1 MPGLDPPRYCPQC
14 GAWLAVAVT
23 PGRWEARCHSH
34 GTLGPV
40 PERPAAAP
48 PADGAG
54 PAGGAGAPEVAS
66 ARSRVESIPK
76 FNTDRSHYG
85 PALRDWM
92 ARRFPDRSDVAVTS
106 IDIPVATGFSNETV
120 MFDVAWTEGG
130 QPRTERY
137 VGRVEPPDGGVFPV
151 QTPQCAVSVEMQ
163 YRTMEAVAAA
173 GAAPMP
179 PLVGYEPDPAV
190 LGQPF
195 YVMGFVEGRV
205 PSDNPRY
212 SESGFV
218 VDEATPAQRQTMV
231 QSGLEAMAR
240 VHSIDWRAAGLGWLD
255 ASGCGAP
262 DQAVQIDLYR
272 RGAAEALAGRDHP
285 VLDAALD
292 WLAANDPGDDRVG
305 LSWGDA
311 RIGNIIWRDYRPAAV
326 CDWEAAALC
335 PTEADLGWWLMFD
348 RMVFDS
354 PGLPRPD
361 GYPDRAEM
369 IAHYEA
375 ASGRACRHSDYWE
388 TFAVM
393 RFCAIFIRIGDRMA
407 QSGLLGEGVN
417 PAVGNLA
424 TAALAERLGIDN
436 PTPDLLVP
444 RPR

>member
-1 MPGLDPPRYCPQC
+1 MPD
-14 GAWLAVAVT
+14 
-23 PGRWEARCHSH
+23 
-34 GTLGPV
+34 
-40 PERPAAAP
+40 RPAAT
-48 PADGAG
+48 PAAEG
-54 PAGGAGAPEVAS
+54 PEPLTAGGAAEAS
-66 ARSRVESIPK
+66 DLAEAESVRSRVESIPK

-85 PALRDWM
+85 PALRNWM

-130 QPRTERY
+130 QPRSERY

-151 QTPQCAVSVEMQ
+151 QTPPCSVSVAMQ
-163 YRTMEAVAAA
+163 HRTMEAVAST

-179 PLVGYEPDPAV
+179 PLTGYEPDPAV

-195 YVMGFVEGRV
+195 FVMGFVEGRV

-231 QSGLEAMAR
+231 ESGLEAMAA
-240 VHSIDWRAAGLGWLD
+240 VHSIDWRAAGLEWLD

-262 DQAVQIDLYR
+262 TQAVQIDLYR
-272 RGAAEALAGRDHP
+272 GYAADALAGRDHP

-292 WLAANDPGDDRVG
+292 WLVANDPGDDRVG

-311 RIGNIIWRDYRPAAV
+311 RLGNIIWQDYRPAAV

-335 PTEADLGWWLMFD
+335 PTDADLGWWLMFD
-348 RMVFDS
+348 RMIFDD
-354 PGLPRPD
+354 PGLPRPE
-361 GYPDRAEM
+361 GYPDRTEM
-369 IAHYEA
+369 VACYEA
-375 ASGRACRHSDYWE
+375 ASGRACGDLDYWE
-388 TFAVM
+388 MFAAM

-407 QSGLLGEGVN
+407 RSGLLGPGIN

-424 TAALAERLGIDN
+424 TVALAARLGIDN

-444 RPR
+444 RSR

>member
-1 MPGLDPPRYCPQC
+1 MNPAETPDPTIGGGPTEASDSMSDPP
-14 GAWLAVAVT
+14 
-23 PGRWEARCHSH
+23 
-34 GTLGPV
+34 
-40 PERPAAAP
+40 
-48 PADGAG
+48 
-54 PAGGAGAPEVAS
+54 

-120 MFDVAWTEGG
+120 MFDMAWTEGG
-130 QPRTERY
+130 QLRTERY

-151 QTPQCAVSVEMQ
+151 QTPPCSVSVAMQ
-163 YRTMEAVAAA
+163 HRTMEAVASTE
-173 GAAPMP
+173 AAPMP
-179 PLVGYEPDPAV
+179 PLTGYEPDPAV

-195 YVMGFVEGRV
+195 FVMGFVEGRV

-231 QSGLEAMAR
+231 ETGLEAMAA
-240 VHSIDWRAAGLGWLD
+240 VHSIDWRAAGLEWLD
-255 ASGCGAP
+255 ASGCGEP
-262 DQAVQIDLYR
+262 TQAVQIDLYR
-272 RGAAEALAGRDHP
+272 GYAADALAGRDHP

-292 WLAANDPGDDRVG
+292 WLTANDPGDDRVG

-311 RIGNIIWRDYRPAAV
+311 RLGNIIWQDYRPAAV

-335 PTEADLGWWLMFD
+335 PTDADLGWWLMFD
-348 RMVFDS
+348 RMIFDD
-354 PGLPRPD
+354 PGLPRPE
-361 GYPDRAEM
+361 GYPDRTEM
-369 IAHYEA
+369 VACYEA
-375 ASGRACRHSDYWE
+375 ASGRACGDLDYWE
-388 TFAVM
+388 MFAAM

-407 QSGLLGEGVN
+407 RSGLLGPGIN

-424 TAALAERLGIDN
+424 TAALAARLGIDN

-444 RPR
+444 RSR

>member
-1 MPGLDPPRYCPQC
+1 MPD
-14 GAWLAVAVT
+14 
-23 PGRWEARCHSH
+23 
-34 GTLGPV
+34 
-40 PERPAAAP
+40 RPAADPTAENAGP
-48 PADGAG
+48 DGAG
-54 PAGGAGAPEVAS
+54 VPAAAELP

-85 PALRDWM
+85 PALRDWIS
-92 ARRFPDRSDVAVTS
+92 RRFPARRDVAVTS

-120 MFDVAWTEGG
+120 MFDAAWTEAGR
-130 QPRTERY
+130 PRTERY
-137 VGRVEPPDGGVFPV
+137 VGRIEPADGGVFPV

-163 YRTMEAVAAA
+163 YRTMEAVAAS
-173 GAAPMP
+173 GAAPVP
-179 PLVGYEPDPAV
+179 PLVGYEPDPGV

-218 VDEATPAQRQTMV
+218 VDEATPAQRRTMV
-231 QSGLEAMAR
+231 ESGLEAMAR
-240 VHSIDWRAAGLGWLD
+240 VHSIDWRSAGLEWLD
-255 ASGCGAP
+255 ASGGAP
-262 DQAVQIDLYR
+262 AQAVQIDLYR
-272 RGAAEALAGRDHP
+272 RAAAEALAGRDHP

-348 RMVFDS
+348 RMVFDD

-369 IAHYEA
+369 IACYEA
-375 ASGRACRHSDYWE
+375 ASGRPCRNLPYWE
-388 TFAVM
+388 MFATM

-407 QSGLLGEGVN
+407 RSGLLGPGIN

>member
-1 MPGLDPPRYCPQC
+1 MPDRLDDAQSAE
-14 GAWLAVAVT
+14 G
-23 PGRWEARCHSH
+23 
-34 GTLGPV
+34 
-40 PERPAAAP
+40 AAAAIAGSVEGPGP
-48 PADGAG
+48 PVTAG
-54 PAGGAGAPEVAS
+54 SAEAPDPTEAQP

-76 FNTDRSHYG
+76 FNTDRSHYA
-85 PALRDWM
+85 PALRDWL

-130 QPRTERY
+130 RPRTERY

-151 QTPQCAVSVEMQ
+151 QTPPCSVSVAMQ
-163 YRTMEAVAAA
+163 HRTMAAVAST
-173 GAAPMP
+173 GTAPMP

-195 YVMGFVEGRV
+195 FVMGFVEGRV

-218 VDEATPAQRQTMV
+218 VDEATTAQRRTMV
-231 QSGLEAMAR
+231 ESGLEAMAA
-240 VHSIDWRAAGLGWLD
+240 VHSIDWRSAGLEWLD
-255 ASGCGAP
+255 ASGGGTP
-262 DQAVQIDLYR
+262 TQAVQIDLYR
-272 RGAAEALAGRDHP
+272 GYAAAALSGRDHP

-305 LSWGDA
+305 LTWGDA
-311 RIGNIIWRDYRPAAV
+311 RIGNIIWQDYRPAAV

-348 RMVFDS
+348 RMIFDD
-354 PGLPRPD
+354 PGLPRPE
-361 GYPDRAEM
+361 GYPDRTEM
-369 IAHYEA
+369 VACYEA
-375 ASGRACRHSDYWE
+375 ASGRACGDLDYWE
-388 TFAVM
+388 MFAAM

-407 QSGLLGEGVN
+407 RSGLLGPGVN

-424 TAALAERLGIDN
+424 TAALAARLGIDN

-444 RPR
+444 RSR

>member
-1 MPGLDPPRYCPQC
+1 MNTTAAQSSSTPPEQ
-14 GAWLAVAVT
+14 GST
-23 PGRWEARCHSH
+23 
-34 GTLGPV
+34 
-40 PERPAAAP
+40 
-48 PADGAG
+48 
-54 PAGGAGAPEVAS
+54 

-85 PALRDWM
+85 PALRNWM
-92 ARRFPDRSDVAVTS
+92 ARRFPDRSDMAVTS

-120 MFDVAWTEGG
+120 MFDVAWTEGRHH
-130 QPRTERY
+130 RTERY

-151 QTPQCAVSVEMQ
+151 QTPPCSVSVAMQ
-163 YRTMEAVAAA
+163 HRTMEAVASTR
-173 GAAPMP
+173 AAPMP

-195 YVMGFVEGRV
+195 FVMGFVEGRV

-218 VDEATPAQRQTMV
+218 VDEATPAQRRTMV
-231 QSGLEAMAR
+231 ESGLEAMAA

-255 ASGCGAP
+255 ASGGGTP
-262 DQAVQIDLYR
+262 TQAVQIDLYR
-272 RGAAEALAGRDHP
+272 DYAVAALAGRDHP

-311 RIGNIIWRDYRPAAV
+311 RIGNIIWQDYRPAAV

-348 RMVFDS
+348 RMIFDD

-361 GYPDRAEM
+361 GYPDRSEM
-369 IAHYEA
+369 VACYQA
-375 ASGRACRHSDYWE
+375 AAGRACGDLDYWE
-388 TFAVM
+388 MFAAM

-407 QSGLLGEGVN
+407 RSGLLGPGVN

-424 TAALAERLGIDN
+424 TAALAARLGIDN

-444 RPR
+444 RSR

>member
-1 MPGLDPPRYCPQC
+1 MPD
-14 GAWLAVAVT
+14 
-23 PGRWEARCHSH
+23 
-34 GTLGPV
+34 
-40 PERPAAAP
+40 RPAATPAAEGSELAAVAP
-48 PADGAG
+48 SAG
-54 PAGGAGAPEVAS
+54 SAESPVAGGSAEIPDPAEVES
-66 ARSRVESIPK
+66 VRSRVESIPK

-85 PALRDWM
+85 PVLRDWM

-120 MFDVAWTEGG
+120 MFDVAWAEDG
-130 QPRTERY
+130 QPRSERY

-151 QTPQCAVSVEMQ
+151 QTPPCSVSVAMQ
-163 YRTMEAVAAA
+163 HRTMEAVAST

-179 PLVGYEPDPAV
+179 PLTGYEPDPAV

-195 YVMGFVEGRV
+195 FVMGFVEGRV

-231 QSGLEAMAR
+231 ETGLEAMAA
-240 VHSIDWRAAGLGWLD
+240 VHSIDWRAAGLEWLD
-255 ASGCGAP
+255 ASGCGEP
-262 DQAVQIDLYR
+262 TQAVQIDLYR
-272 RGAAEALAGRDHP
+272 GYAADALAGRDHP

-311 RIGNIIWRDYRPAAV
+311 RLGNIIWQDYRPAAV

-335 PTEADLGWWLMFD
+335 PTDADLGWWLMFD
-348 RMVFDS
+348 RMIFDD
-354 PGLPRPD
+354 PGLPRPE
-361 GYPDRAEM
+361 GYPDRTEM
-369 IAHYEA
+369 VACYEA
-375 ASGRACRHSDYWE
+375 SASRACGDLDYWE
-388 TFAVM
+388 MFAAM

-407 QSGLLGEGVN
+407 RSGLLGPGIN

-424 TAALAERLGIDN
+424 TVALAARLGIDN

-444 RPR
+444 RSR

>member
-1 MPGLDPPRYCPQC
+1 MPDRLDDAQSAEGAEAAIAGSVEGPGPP
-14 GAWLAVAVT
+14 VT
-23 PGRWEARCHSH
+23 
-34 GTLGPV
+34 
-40 PERPAAAP
+40 
-48 PADGAG
+48 ADGAE
-54 PAGGAGAPEVAS
+54 GAEAPDPTEAQP

-76 FNTDRSHYG
+76 FNTDRSHYA
-85 PALRDWM
+85 PALRDWL

-130 QPRTERY
+130 RPRTERY

-151 QTPQCAVSVEMQ
+151 QTPPCSVSVAMQ
-163 YRTMEAVAAA
+163 HRTMAAVAST
-173 GAAPMP
+173 GTAPMP

-195 YVMGFVEGRV
+195 FVMGFVEGRV

-218 VDEATPAQRQTMV
+218 VDEATPDQRRTMV
-231 QSGLEAMAR
+231 ESGLEAMAA
-240 VHSIDWRAAGLGWLD
+240 VHSIDWRSAGLEWLD
-255 ASGCGAP
+255 ASGGGEP
-262 DQAVQIDLYR
+262 TQAVQIDLYR
-272 RGAAEALAGRDHP
+272 GYAAAALGGRDHP

-311 RIGNIIWRDYRPAAV
+311 RIGNIIWQDYRPAAV

-348 RMVFDS
+348 RMIFDD
-354 PGLPRPD
+354 PGLPRPE
-361 GYPDRAEM
+361 GYPDRSEM
-369 IAHYEA
+369 VACYEA
-375 ASGRACRHSDYWE
+375 ASGRACGDLDYWE
-388 TFAVM
+388 MFAAM

-407 QSGLLGEGVN
+407 RSGLLGPGVN

-424 TAALAERLGIDN
+424 TAALAVRLGIDN

-444 RPR
+444 RSR